1 MEAEVCSDRIHM
13 LPEIPPEYSA
23 SSFWGCLKGKS
34 GYERWENAKFRYGN
48 REFWRKGYLLIRP
61 ERIPKRQPGI
71 LQEDGKAGRQIMDFV
86 PFMASQ
92 TICVWLKSDT
102 SFGCG

>member
-13 LPEIPPEYSA
+13 LPEIPPKRSV
-23 SSFWGCLKGKS
+23 SSIIDYLKGKS
-34 GYERWENAKFRYGN
+34 GLLIYERWGNAKFRYGN

-71 LQEDGKAGRQIMDFV
+71 YG
-86 PFMASQ
+86 SN
-92 TICVWLKSDT
+92 
-102 SFGCG
+102 

>member
-1 MEAEVCSDRIHM
+1 MEAEGCSDRIHM
-13 LPEIPPEYSA
+13 LPEIPHERSV
-23 SSFWGCLKGKS
+23 SSIIDYLKGKS

-71 LQEDGKAGRQIMDFV
+71 YG
-86 PFMASQ
+86 SN
-92 TICVWLKSDT
+92 
-102 SFGCG
+102 

>member
-71 LQEDGKAGRQIMDFV
+71 YGRN
-86 PFMASQ
+86 
-92 TICVWLKSDT
+92 LKKTGRLVGRLWTLCRLWRVRQSA
-102 SFGCG
+102 FG